1 MLEIIIYKIVIAVI
15 FIGFIS
21 YALIKDPLKK
31 SWGILWK
38 KLTNLRE

>member
-1 MLEIIIYKIVIAVI
+1 MIEIYKIVIAAI

-31 SWGILWK
+31 S
-38 KLTNLRE
+38 